1 MGRAIPNIM
10 YVLGSL
16 GPGGAERR
24 SLQLVQELRKRNPA
38 FGFILYDMSG
48 ALGELDD
55 AFVSAGCTIV
65 KGRASLRG
73 LLKFWRAC
81 RTHRVGILHS
91 NVGAISG
98 YFVLAGALAGIPTRI
113 CHFRSTHDHRAGA
126 GSRLRRWLGIA
137 LINLLATR
145 VVGVCDAARSF
156 APVRADRWIT
166 LYNGV
171 PTTEAPLRRRPG
183 GGNGPKRMLILGR
196 IHPVK
201 NYARSVAI
209 FEALCSKAGAA
220 FSLHFVGAGA
230 AEDEHRLAGLVAE
243 SAYGSSIVIHGYS
256 SDPLGHLRAA
266 DLLLLPSLWEGL
278 PGSVLEA
285 LSVGT
290 PVVASDLPGIR
301 EIARAVTGVTLVPLP
316 ASDDA
321 WVNAIERALVEDRAA
336 IAHSFSRSPF
346 RFEGYVDKM
355 AALWGLEAQSR

>member
-1 MGRAIPNIM
+1 M

-16 GPGGAERR
+16 GAGGAERR
-24 SLQLVQELRKRNPA
+24 SLQLVQELRKRSPA

-48 ALGELDD
+48 GTGELDD

-65 KGRASLRG
+65 KGSPSVRG

-81 RTHRVGILHS
+81 RIHRVEILHS

-98 YFVLAGALAGIPTRI
+98 YFLLAGALAGIRTRI
-113 CHFRSTHDHRAGA
+113 CHFRSTHDQREGA
-126 GSRLRRWLGIA
+126 GSRFRRWLGIA

-145 VVGVCDAARSF
+145 VVGVCDAARAF
-156 APVRADRWIT
+156 APVRADRWMT

-171 PTTEAPLRRRPG
+171 PAEEPSSRRRPAG
-183 GGNGPKRMLILGR
+183 ADGCRHLLVLGR

-209 FEALCSKAGAA
+209 FEALCSRAGPG
-220 FSLHFVGAGA
+220 FNLHFVGAGA
-230 AEDEHRLAGLVAE
+230 AEDEDRLAGLVVE
-243 SAYGSSIVIHGYS
+243 SAYGSRIVIHGYS
-256 SDPLGHLRAA
+256 SDPLAHLRSA

-278 PGSVLEA
+278 SGSVLEA

-290 PVVASDLPGIR
+290 PVVASDLPGTR
-301 EIARAVTGVTLVPLP
+301 EIARAVTGVALVPL
-316 ASDDA
+316 AAADDVWA
-321 WVNAIERALVEDRAA
+321 DAIERAVAQDRAA
-336 IAHSFSRSPF
+336 IAASFLRSPF

-355 AALWGLEAQSR
+355 AALWGLRTEVR